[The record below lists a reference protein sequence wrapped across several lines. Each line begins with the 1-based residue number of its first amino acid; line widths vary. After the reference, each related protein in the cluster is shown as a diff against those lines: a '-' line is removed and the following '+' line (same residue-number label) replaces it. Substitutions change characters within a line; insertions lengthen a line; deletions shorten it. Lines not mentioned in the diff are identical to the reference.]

1 MKILLLSVC
10 LTGAFTSFAFGQQG
24 ETAYLSVG
32 FHTYDP
38 ALNAVRSRLKDAGG
52 GRLEMIDKGRQ
63 ALFVSLQTLGPVSAG
78 QQLGRGISAFRYR
91 GRSQVDDYLVELEHF
106 SGSLV
111 SINVGDHGD
120 MRPYWGGGI
129 DVVRMK
135 REGSVVVRDAPR
147 VTQKDWLWGLHLE
160 AGFEYF
166 VSDYL
171 AVGSKAFYLY
181 SLDSSFDGIDYALD
195 DIVLTYHMTLV
206 FRD

>member
-1 MKILLLSVC
+1 MR
-10 LTGAFTSFAFGQQG
+10 A
-24 ETAYLSVG
+24 
-32 FHTYDP
+32 
-38 ALNAVRSRLKDAGG
+38 LKDAGG

-147 VTQKDWLWGLHLE
+147 VTQKDWGAFTWRRDLSISSPTTWPSVRRHSTSILWTR
-160 AGFEYF
+160 A
-166 VSDYL
+166 ST
-171 AVGSKAFYLY
+171 ASTTR
-181 SLDSSFDGIDYALD
+181 STTSF
-195 DIVLTYHMTLV
+195 
-206 FRD
+206 